1 MIENLYQV
9 ALNIYLKKKKKNTQT
24 FSEMYI
30 QKLGK
35 LHDGVRSVESD
46 ATLVALVSSHL
57 DVAFISVGYTPTRS

>member
-1 MIENLYQV
+1 
-9 ALNIYLKKKKKNTQT
+9 
-24 FSEMYI
+24 MYI

-35 LHDGVRSVESD
+35 LHDGVRSVKSD